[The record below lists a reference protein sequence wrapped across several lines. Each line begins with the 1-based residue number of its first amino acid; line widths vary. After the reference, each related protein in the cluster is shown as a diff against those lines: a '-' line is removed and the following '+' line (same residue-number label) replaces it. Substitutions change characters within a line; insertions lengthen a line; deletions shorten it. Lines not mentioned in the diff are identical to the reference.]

1 MKSFCCP
8 IPQFPGNTNNWRI
21 TIPTCNSFGSN
32 RLSCLPGVWYLLLHI
47 YCYFQGKTFYSSQF
61 PVYIAQIF
69 HFPRNDTNNRGIAIP
84 TCNSFGSNSA
94 VAFLLEAS
102 AFDMFHPSN
111 HACLAEAHCEPL
123 LRISFGNLCTFD
135 YLHREKSCSSNKSLD
150 GISI

>member
-1 MKSFCCP
+1 MEAPQLAVWRPSV
-8 IPQFPGNTNNWRI
+8 IPRFPGNK
-21 TIPTCNSFGSN
+21 
-32 RLSCLPGVWYLLLHI
+32 L
-47 YCYFQGKTFYSSQF
+47 QF
-61 PVYIAQIF
+61 FKFLNDKKVFIDLF
-69 HFPRNDTNNRGIAIP
+69 LHFPRNTTNNREIAIP

-135 YLHREKSCSSNKSLD
+135 YLHREISCSSNKSLD

>member
-1 MKSFCCP
+1 MIF
-8 IPQFPGNTNNWRI
+8 
-21 TIPTCNSFGSN
+21 
-32 RLSCLPGVWYLLLHI
+32 LLLI
-47 YCYFQGKTFYSSQF
+47 IVIFKPQGKTFYSSQF
-61 PVYIAQIF
+61 PDFQGIDCNFSSNDKKVFIARF
-69 HFPRNDTNNRGIAIP
+69 LHSPRKTTNNRGIAIP

-135 YLHREKSCSSNKSLD
+135 YLGRYYVHQIKVYMVYLSRIFNKTSFLKVHT
-150 GISI
+150 